1 MQPSPGYQR
10 RAAIVLALLGLAL
23 AVTVLRPK
31 RPTTKALLTQGT
43 ASLARGDFAAAERLS
58 QQVLNQ
64 SPQSSR
70 ALCLAGQAA
79 AGLQR
84 YPEALDYFRQMPH
97 GSEALPAEAYGEAAR
112 VALLLG
118 RAAEA
123 EAFLRQALEQDPD
136 DVAAN
141 NQLAYLLGVQGRCFE
156 ATAHLLRVV
165 RQGQATL
172 HHLVLLGA
180 TEPVIADPAL
190 VDRCLAAVP
199 ADPLPLLGGAR
210 TAIVEHNLERARQ
223 LLQEIVG
230 IAPTQIEAQARL
242 GTIWL
247 ETSPDQFLRW
257 HASLPAAAD
266 RHPEIWSVRGLRAQQ
281 DRQPEVAMRCFWE
294 AVRLDPNH
302 RGALY
307 HLGQLLQA
315 AGDTTLAQRFL
326 ERAASLQTLAAV
338 LDQAY
343 DRPDDTHR
351 IQTAATLTEEL
362 GRLSEAWA
370 WSRLALHTRPNTPWA
385 RVTVARLEKRLPRD
399 AATRTEP
406 SLNPALWADLSH
418 YPLPAWNVPSSS
430 LAGPADAQLPAVAFT
445 DDAAA
450 AGIDFVFYNG
460 QDLQG
465 VTTRM
470 VETIGGGGVG
480 VVDFDLDGWPDL
492 YFTQGGP
499 WPPDPGQTRYL
510 NRLFRNLGNGQ
521 FQDVTRLAAVGD
533 NGYGQGIA
541 VGDYD
546 NDGFPDL
553 YVAKIGAN
561 RLYRNNGDGTFRD
574 VTTPSG
580 IGSERWTA
588 SCLIADLNGDGLPD
602 LYDVN
607 YLSAREAPGTRCP
620 PGRED
625 ELCSPAA
632 FPAEQDQVWLNLGD
646 GRFQDVTETAGIV
659 CPAGKGL
666 GIVAGDF
673 DDSGRLSLFVANDG
687 VPNFFF
693 RNQTPQAGADL
704 RFAEQGLLSG
714 LSLDGDGR
722 PRGSMGVAAGDV
734 NGDGLLDLFVATFY
748 DQANVLY
755 IQQPDHSFSDATS
768 EFQLHNPTL
777 RKLGFGTKFLDAD
790 LDGWPDL
797 VVTNGHIFD
806 RSSQGIPYRM
816 RPQYFHNLDG
826 RQFRELPSESLGAF
840 FQRERLGRGLAR
852 LDWNRDGREDFVV
865 SHMHEPA
872 SLLTNRT
879 PHAGHFLVVQLR
891 GTSGARD
898 AIGAKV
904 MLQAGSRTWTQ
915 QLTAG
920 DGYQASNQRQLVFGL
935 GRQSQIDKLAVRW
948 PSGQVQECP
957 RPPCDTELLVI
968 EGGLCLPRPPP

>member
-10 RAAIVLALLGLAL
+10 RAVIVLALVGLAL
-23 AVTVLRPK
+23 TVAALRPK
-31 RPTTKALLTQGT
+31 RPTANVLLTQC
-43 ASLARGDFAAAERLS
+43 ADSLTRGDFAAAEQLS
-58 QQVLNQ
+58 QRVLDQ
-64 SPQSSR
+64 SPRSAR
-70 ALCLAGQAA
+70 ALSLAGQAA
-79 AGLQR
+79 AGLHR
-84 YPEALDYFRQMPH
+84 YPDALDYFRQM
-97 GSEALPAEAYGEAAR
+97 SRVAETLPAAAYGDAAR

-118 RAAEA
+118 RATEA
-123 EAFLRQALEQDPD
+123 EAFLHRALDVDPD
-136 DVAAN
+136 DIVAN

-156 ATAHLLRVV
+156 AAPHLLRVV

-180 TEPVIADPAL
+180 TEPVIADPVL
-190 VDRCLAAVP
+190 VERCLAAVP
-199 ADPLPLLGGAR
+199 DDPLPQLGGVR
-210 TAIVEHNLERARQ
+210 TALVEHDPERARQ
-223 LLQEIVG
+223 LLQEIVRS
-230 IAPTQIEAQARL
+230 APGQLEAQARL

-247 ETSPDQFLRW
+247 ETSPDQFSSW
-257 HASLPAAAD
+257 HASLPTTAD
-266 RHPEIWSVRGLRAQQ
+266 RHPEIWNVRGLRAQQ
-281 DRQPEVAMRCFWE
+281 DGQADVAIRCFWE
-294 AVRLDPNH
+294 AVRLDPDH

-315 AGDTTLAQRFL
+315 AGDAALAKRCL

-338 LDQAY
+338 LDNAY
-343 DRPDDTHR
+343 ERPDDTR
-351 IQTAATLTEEL
+351 QMRKAATVTEEL
-362 GRLSEAWA
+362 GRHWEAWA
-370 WSRLALHTRPNTPWA
+370 WARLALRTRPDTRWA
-385 RVTVARLEKRLPRD
+385 AEAVERLGKRLPRD
-399 AATRTEP
+399 VATRTEP
-406 SLNPALWADLSH
+406 ALNPALQADLSH
-418 YPLPAWNVPSSS
+418 YPLPAWHAPPAS
-430 LAGPADAQLPAVAFT
+430 LADAADAPLPAVAFT
-445 DDAAA
+445 DDAAV
-450 AGIDFVFYNG
+450 AGVDFVFYNG
-460 QDLQG
+460 QDLHG
-465 VTTRM
+465 GTTRM

-492 YFTQGGP
+492 VFTQGGP

-510 NRLFRNLGNGQ
+510 NRLFRNSGTGQ
-521 FQDVTRLAAVGD
+521 FQDVTNLAGVGD

-541 VGDYD
+541 VGDFD

-574 VTTPSG
+574 VTAQSG
-580 IGSERWTA
+580 IASERWTA

-607 YLSAREAPGTRCP
+607 YLSAREAPGTLCP
-620 PGRED
+620 RGRED

-666 GIVAGDF
+666 GIVAADF

-693 RNQTPQAGADL
+693 LNQTAHPGAEL
-704 RFAEQGLLSG
+704 RFTEQGLLSG

-755 IQQPDHSFSDATS
+755 VQQADHSFSDATS
-768 EFQLHNPTL
+768 EFRLHNPTL
-777 RKLGFGTKFLDAD
+777 RKLGFGTQFLDAD

-797 VVTNGHIFD
+797 VATNGHIFD

-826 RQFRELPSESLGAF
+826 KHFRELPAERLGAF

-865 SHMHEPA
+865 SHMNEPA

-879 PHAGHFLVVQLR
+879 PHAGHFLAVQLR
-891 GTSGARD
+891 GTRGARD

-904 MLQAGSRTWTQ
+904 ILQAGSRTWTQ

-935 GRQSQIDKLAVRW
+935 GRQSQLDKLTVRW
-948 PSGQVQECP
+948 PGGQVQQCP
-957 RPPCDTELLVI
+957 SPPCDTEVLVI
-968 EGGLCLPRPPP
+968 EGGACLPRPTP